1 MPEKLRLFNTMTRS
15 VVDFTPPID
24 RPVHL
29 YCCGPTVYN
38 FQHIGNMRTYIFED
52 LLVRTIKKAGLD
64 VDHVMNITDV
74 GHLVSDGD
82 EGEDKMAVAMKREKK
97 RSEEIA
103 QYYTD
108 IFFDDCRKLGIV
120 RPKTVC
126 KATEHIQEMI
136 NLIKQLMD
144 SGAAYVAGGNVYFD
158 VSKADGYGKLAR
170 LDLNKLEVGARIE
183 VDSNKKNPHDF
194 VLWFTKS
201 KFENQELQWDSP
213 WGRGYPGWHIECSAM
228 AIKYL
233 GEQFDIHCGG
243 IDHVPV
249 HHTNEIAQSEAA
261 TGKSPW
267 VTIWM
272 HGEFLVNEKNEKMAK
287 STGGFICLKDLEERG
302 IDPIV
307 YRFFC
312 LSAHYRKQLSFS
324 WDALTGAAQTLSKLK
339 AAVIELKRAA
349 AASESEIAMIPE
361 GRRGFFEAFFNDL
374 NAPQALA
381 SLWGTLGDPS
391 VPPRAKLTT
400 ILDFDEILGLGM
412 ADWEETAAILPQEV
426 LALIGERDAAR
437 RNKDFAASDRIRNE
451 LVQMGYVV
459 EDSSSG
465 TRVKSAR

>member
-1 MPEKLRLFNTMTRS
+1 MPEKLRFYNTMTRS
-15 VVDFTPPID
+15 VVDFVPPIG

-52 LLVRTIKKAGLD
+52 LLVRTIKKAGLE
-64 VDHVMNITDV
+64 VNHVMNITDV

-108 IFFDDCRKLGIV
+108 IFFDDCRKLGII

-136 NLIKQLMD
+136 EMIARLVDND
-144 SGAAYVAGGNVYFD
+144 AAYLAGGNVYFD
-158 VSKADGYGKLAR
+158 VSKADRYGKLAR
-170 LDLNKLEVGARIE
+170 LDLDKLEAGARIE
-183 VDSNKKNPHDF
+183 VDTNKRNPHDF

-272 HGEFLVNEKNEKMAK
+272 HGEFLVNEKSEKMAK

-302 IDPIV
+302 IDPIA
-307 YRFFC
+307 YRFLC

-324 WDALTGAAQTLSKLK
+324 WDALASATQTLAKLK
-339 AAVIELKRAA
+339 SSVIALKRAA
-349 AASESEIAMIPE
+349 ASSESEIAMVPP
-361 GRRGFFEAFFNDL
+361 GRQTFFEAFFNDL

-381 SLWGTLGDPS
+381 SLWGVLGDS
-391 VPPRAKLTT
+391 SLPPRAKLAA
-400 ILDFDEILGLGM
+400 LLEFDEILGLGM
-412 ADWEETAAILPQEV
+412 GTWEETAAAIPEEV
-426 LALIGERDAAR
+426 LKLMAERDTAR
-437 RNKDFAASDRIRNE
+437 KNKDFAASDRLRNE
-451 LVQMGYVV
+451 LVSLGYVV
-459 EDSSSG
+459 EDSPSG
-465 TRVKSAR
+465 TKVKLA